1 MRLRNRTIPH
11 RPFTL
16 TTCSSVC
23 SVREREENLHLA
35 ATNKLI
41 HGGPRV
47 HDGKYRHW
55 SHVLLWGGYVQS
67 CTPDLAL
74 ESRTPADPVDHPCS
88 ALGRLRSLRLL
99 CRTLQWSR
107 RITPIN
113 SIHPLQWRPIISY
126 VEILASRQH
135 DHFGRNERSSWL
147 RSPERR
153 LDPSSCKRK
162 WQK

>member
-1 MRLRNRTIPH
+1 MWMCRINDFIKLQEFNCCLS
-11 RPFTL
+11 F
-16 TTCSSVC
+16 SFSC
-23 SVREREENLHLA
+23 SVWEREENLHLA
-35 ATNKLI
+35 TTNKLI

-67 CTPDLAL
+67 CTPDLVL

-88 ALGRLRSLRLL
+88 TLGRLRSLSLL

-107 RITPIN
+107 RITLIN
-113 SIHPLQWRPIISY
+113 SIHPSQWRPIISF

-135 DHFGRNERSSWL
+135 DHSSERTIELASIL
-147 RSPERR
+147 EARSFEM
-153 LDPSSCKRK
+153 
-162 WQK
+162 

>member
-1 MRLRNRTIPH
+1 MRLQNHTIL
-11 RPFTL
+11 RGAEIYCIWQWSFF
-16 TTCSSVC
+16 SAC

-113 SIHPLQWRPIISY
+113 SIHPSQWRPIISF

-135 DHFGRNERSSWL
+135 DHLSERTIELASIPRGRL
-147 RSPERR
+147 F
-153 LDPSSCKRK
+153 SSCKWK
-162 WQK
+162 

>member
-1 MRLRNRTIPH
+1 MSNFWRCRNLVAAH
-11 RPFTL
+11 SSFFSA
-16 TTCSSVC
+16 CSI
-23 SVREREENLHLA
+23 RKREEDLYIA

-67 CTPDLAL
+67 CIPDLTL
-74 ESRTPADPVDHPCS
+74 ESCTPADPVDHPCS
-88 ALGRLRSLRLL
+88 TLGRLRSLSLL

-107 RITPIN
+107 RITSIN
-113 SIHPLQWRPIISY
+113 SIHLSSWCPIISF

-135 DHFGRNERSSWL
+135 DHSSERTIELASI
-147 RSPERR
+147 PRR
-153 LDPSSCKRK
+153 ARFLL
-162 WQK
+162 

>member
-1 MRLRNRTIPH
+1 MYHALLCYKFYVWLQNANSTIRRNLLVIH
-11 RPFTL
+11 
-16 TTCSSVC
+16 CSLVLFYTC
-23 SVREREENLHLA
+23 SVRKREENLHLA

-67 CTPDLAL
+67 CTPDLAF
-74 ESRTPADPVDHPCS
+74 ESRSPADPVDHPCS
-88 ALGRLRSLRLL
+88 TLGRLRSLSLL

-113 SIHPLQWRPIISY
+113 SIHPSQWRPIISF
-126 VEILASRQH
+126 VEILAS
-135 DHFGRNERSSWL
+135 W
-147 RSPERR
+147 
-153 LDPSSCKRK
+153 
-162 WQK
+162 